1 VRDGAA
7 LTDRGS
13 PMMNAKAPG
22 LAVNITEP
30 MIRGLVDAFYAKV
43 RADAVL
49 GPVFAAKISDWDA
62 HLAKLSD
69 FWSSVALLSGR
80 YKGRPMPVHAA
91 IPEISDAHFA
101 RWLSLFAETAT
112 EICPPE
118 AAQLFV
124 DRASRIAG
132 SLKLGI
138 ALHRQSTAEAARFAE

>member
-1 VRDGAA
+1 
-7 LTDRGS
+7 
-13 PMMNAKAPG
+13 MMNAKAPG
-22 LAVNITEP
+22 FAVNITEP
-30 MIRGLVDAFYAKV
+30 MIRGLVQAFYAKV

-49 GPVFAAKISDWDA
+49 GPVFDAKIADWDH

-69 FWSSVALLSGR
+69 FWSSVALMSGR

-91 IPEISDAHFA
+91 IPEISDAHFV
-101 RWLSLFAETAT
+101 RWLGLFAETAT

-138 ALHRQSTAEAARFAE
+138 ALHRQSAAELARSAE